1 MWLSGGNCT
10 SSTLHGGADH
20 PLCTAPVIFWS
31 GDQQSGSFGGRRAE
45 SKWDSGSWE
54 TTRSGRA
61 SQTELGGP
69 RRTRQPTRRESK
81 RWATRTCAPT
91 CYSRGRPT
99 APVQF
104 FYIKIYRNSEIA
116 CSPHVHKLEKRDR
129 RVWSGAPMHSDRT
142 LRRRGRFSSCR
153 VWRARRCSHRC
164 PAATPR
170 SRTRPARAASPRT
183 RC

>member
-104 FYIKIYRNSEIA
+104 FYIKMIG
-116 CSPHVHKLEKRDR
+116 VD
-129 RVWSGAPMHSDRT
+129 
-142 LRRRGRFSSCR
+142 GRFYHFNMTIKEVEVFLKKIKLSYQYNI
-153 VWRARRCSHRC
+153 
-164 PAATPR
+164 PF
-170 SRTRPARAASPRT
+170 
-183 RC
+183 